1 MTDEERESGAVKG
14 NVYMG
19 YLKASGRTL
28 WFAVFAFFMLQQI
41 ANVMGNQWM
50 SWWSEYKFDLSVRTY
65 IGVYVAWALT
75 QLVLVFV
82 AATLLSYAIV
92 KTASE
97 MHNQAFQKVLFSP
110 MAFFDTTPMGRILN
124 RFSRDVDTLDNVLW
138 VTLYEFLITIVTL
151 LGTLA
156 LIIAI
161 FPWLMLAVIPLMGLY
176 YALSIYYRSTS
187 REIKRL
193 DSNMRSHLY
202 AYFSECLTG
211 LGTLK
216 AYNVLDKAIIKNEYH
231 IDLNNRPYY
240 LFQVGARWV
249 SIRVNLLGAFLTFSV
264 VILAVATR
272 NSINPASVGLVL
284 TYLARISGDLNWGV
298 QRLSTLENNMNSA
311 ERLVHYINNLVQ
323 ERPAEKPESKP
334 EPSWPSQGAISFN
347 NVSMRYRPELP
358 RVLRDVS
365 FDIQAGHKV
374 GVVGRTGA
382 GKSSLIQALFLLCE
396 LDAGQVVLDGIDTGT
411 LGTADLRSHIGI
423 IPQDPVLFQ
432 GTFRYN
438 LDPLGRHTEQELWQ
452 VLETSDLKNYVQ
464 AQEGGL
470 DAMVSA
476 QGENLSVGQRQ
487 LVCLSRALLAKSK
500 IVVLDEAT
508 ASVDMATDALIQ
520 KAIRVDFA
528 ASTVLTVA
536 HRINTIID
544 YDRILVMHEG
554 QVAEYETPYNLLSRA
569 DSIFTSMVAETGA
582 QNAAHL
588 RALAGL

>member
-1 MTDEERESGAVKG
+1 MTDEERESGAVKD

-19 YLKASGRTL
+19 YLEASGRTL
-28 WFAVFAFFMLQQI
+28 WFAVFSFFLLQQF

-50 SWWSEYKFDLSVRTY
+50 SWWSEYKFDLSVHGY
-65 IGVYVAWALT
+65 IGVYVAWAIA

-82 AATLLSYAIV
+82 AATMLSYTVI

-97 MHNQAFQKVLFSP
+97 MHNQAFRQVLFSP

-138 VTLYEFLITIVTL
+138 STLYEFLITIVTL

-161 FPWLMLAVIPLMGLY
+161 FPWLILAVIPIMGLY
-176 YALSIYYRSTS
+176 YALSVYYRSTS

-193 DSNMRSHLY
+193 DSNMRSYLY

-216 AYNVLDKAIIKNEYH
+216 AYNVVDKAIFKNEYH
-231 IDLNNRPYY
+231 IDLSNRPYY
-240 LFQVGARWV
+240 LFQIGGRWV
-249 SIRVNLLGAFLTFSV
+249 SVRVNILGMLLTFSV
-264 VILAVATR
+264 VVLCVATR
-272 NSINPASVGLVL
+272 HSINPASVGLVL
-284 TYLARISGDLNWGV
+284 SYLARISGDLNWGV
-298 QRLSTLENNMNSA
+298 QRFSTLENNMNSA
-311 ERLVHYINNLVQ
+311 ERLVHYVNNLVQ

-334 EPSWPSQGAISFN
+334 ESSWPSQGAISFN
-347 NVSMRYRPELP
+347 SVSMRYRPELP
-358 RVLRDVS
+358 LVLLDVS
-365 FDIQAGHKV
+365 FNIQAGQKV

-382 GKSSLIQALFLLCE
+382 GKSSLIHALFLLCE

-411 LGTADLRSHIGI
+411 LGTADLRSHIGL

-438 LDPLGRHTEQELWQ
+438 LDPLERHTELELWQ
-452 VLETSDLKNYVQ
+452 VLETSDLKSYVQ

-476 QGENLSVGQRQ
+476 HGENLSVGQRQ

-528 ASTVLTVA
+528 ASTVLT
-536 HRINTIID
+536 
-544 YDRILVMHEG
+544 G
-554 QVAEYETPYNLLSRA
+554 QVAEYDTPYNLLSRP

-588 RALAGL
+588 RALASL